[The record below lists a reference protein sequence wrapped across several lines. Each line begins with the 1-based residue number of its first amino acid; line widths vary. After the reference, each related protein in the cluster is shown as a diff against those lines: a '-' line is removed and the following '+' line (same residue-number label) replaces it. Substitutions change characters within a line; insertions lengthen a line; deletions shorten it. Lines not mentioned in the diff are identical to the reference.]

1 MKQYFLK
8 INTYIPKN
16 KAHEAV
22 QEYARQYNKCL
33 MDEPQFFQFAQNMK
47 DKIAEINSK
56 FKRCQ
61 DIELQFRK
69 LYDETYIFSVESNFS
84 FSVYEVKRY
93 ELTAVGRDPILDHY
107 GDMKADAQ

>member
-8 INTYIPKN
+8 INIYSPKN
-16 KAHEAV
+16 KAHEAI
-22 QEYARQYNKCL
+22 QNFAMQYEKCL
-33 MDEPQFFQFAQNMK
+33 IDEPQFFQFGENMK
-47 DKIAEINSK
+47 DKIAAVNSE

-69 LYDETYIFSVESNFS
+69 MYDKSYIFSVESNFS

-93 ELTAVGRDPILDHY
+93 ELSASGRDPVLDHY
-107 GDMKADAQ
+107 GDMKADAE

>member
-8 INTYIPKN
+8 VNSYSPKN
-16 KAHEAV
+16 KAHESV
-22 QEYARQYNKCL
+22 QNFAMQYNKCL
-33 MDEPQFFQFAQNMK
+33 IDEPQFFKLVQNMK
-47 DKIAEINSK
+47 DKIAAVNSE

-69 LYDETYIFSVESNFS
+69 LYDETFIFSVESNFS

-93 ELTAVGRDPILDHY
+93 ELASPGRDWGRDLM
-107 GDMKADAQ
+107 GDMKADAE

>member
-8 INTYIPKN
+8 VNSYSPKN

-22 QEYARQYNKCL
+22 QNFAMQYNKCL
-33 MDEPQFFQFAQNMK
+33 IDEPQFFQYVQNMK
-47 DKIAEINSK
+47 NKIDVVNSE

-69 LYDETYIFSVESNFS
+69 LHDETFIFSVESNFS

-93 ELTAVGRDPILDHY
+93 ELAAKGRDPIFDLM
-107 GDMKADAQ
+107 GNMKADAE